1 MLKQSGGAGNMKPGG
16 TNESAQTHVNHPFDA
31 AHVDGHGVNESY
43 KVPPAHP
50 AGRANASYMHPLKS
64 MDKGYAPKRSGVDG
78 DPGTYGEKE
87 LSTKMPKGGGKVI
100 APNPTG
106 KNKV

>member
-1 MLKQSGGAGNMKPGG
+1 MISQKGEASKMKPGG
-16 TNESAQTHVNHPFDA
+16 SNESYQTHVNHPFDA
-31 AHVDGHGVNESY
+31 AHVEGHGLNESY
-43 KVPPAHP
+43 KDPPAHP
-50 AGRANASYMHPLKS
+50 AGRKNASYMHPLKNP
-64 MDKGYAPKRSGVDG
+64 DAGYSPKMAGK
-78 DPGTYGEKE
+78 DPTISEERE